1 MIWKKQEF
9 LCAQRIYGV
18 WWGVGVGGLY
28 PLCCGVLLSYTYITG
43 LDQSCERRIIDPSRR
58 DDDLI
63 YLLTTYGNKTM
74 ERFDFTDRNNIRALV
89 DSSARAV
96 NDQYSELRNA
106 RKDQQEGTSTKGFVY
121 MKMRQHS
128 EASALNYKLQAEWC
142 LMRADEEALDA
153 TTAVHHARVN
163 EHRAC
168 AGTYLAQAEECIAEA
183 EKSRTEWMASTD

>member
-1 MIWKKQEF
+1 
-9 LCAQRIYGV
+9 
-18 WWGVGVGGLY
+18 
-28 PLCCGVLLSYTYITG
+28 
-43 LDQSCERRIIDPSRR
+43 
-58 DDDLI
+58 
-63 YLLTTYGNKTM
+63 M

-89 DSSARAV
+89 DASARAV
-96 NDQYSELRNA
+96 NDQYSDLRNA